1 MKVLVYAYLRNIYS
15 SRKIEQALQ
24 ENVHFMWLAGNAR
37 PDHNT
42 LADFRS
48 KRLKDHLEKIFS
60 RGAAAC
66 RRGAVSLREVILTG
80 RRSRRTRTGT
90 RSSGQRR
97 WSGTS
102 SG

>member
-24 ENVHFMWLAGNAR
+24 ENVHFMARRQREAG
-37 PDHNT
+37 PNT

-60 RGAAAC
+60 QVVLLLVEE
-66 RRGAVSLREVILTG
+66 GAVSLREVILD
-80 RRSRRTRTGT
+80 GT
-90 RSSGQRR
+90 KIEANANLHVPGQRR